1 MEKSKFIVS
10 GHVVVLGGSGGI
22 GRAVVLELA
31 KNGAS
36 AISYTYNKNKKSAE
50 SLAIELAQMGVKS
63 FFASVERLNRAA
75 FEQFLEDAVASIGEE
90 ITHGVDCV
98 GISPNQPHEEHLIDS
113 DVSDKEGWLQVFGTN
128 VFGSFIALRSLV
140 KRMTEK
146 HIRGVIVLITSTNGV
161 NSQAEY
167 SVHYDSSKT
176 SQIHMGR
183 TLAEPYAKAGIRIN
197 SVAPGWVNTSMNRT
211 LPPEE
216 KEKEIAKIW
225 LGRFAE
231 PEEIATVVVFAL
243 SPASSF
249 IVGQNILVDGGYR

>member
-1 MEKSKFIVS
+1 
-10 GHVVVLGGSGGI
+10 
-22 GRAVVLELA
+22 
-31 KNGAS
+31 
-36 AISYTYNKNKKSAE
+36 
-50 SLAIELAQMGVKS
+50 
-63 FFASVERLNRAA
+63 
-75 FEQFLEDAVASIGEE
+75 
-90 ITHGVDCV
+90 
-98 GISPNQPHEEHLIDS
+98 
-113 DVSDKEGWLQVFGTN
+113 
-128 VFGSFIALRSLV
+128 
-140 KRMTEK
+140 
-146 HIRGVIVLITSTNGV
+146 
-161 NSQAEY
+161 
-167 SVHYDSSKT
+167 
-176 SQIHMGR
+176 MGR